1 MRTRSAAGRL
11 GRAGGAAGGGV
22 GGVGG
27 VGGGLGGVG
36 GVGGGVGGSGGG
48 SLTGRAYAGSRDGR
62 RRAGPGR
69 PPAAAG
75 DHPGGADEGDT
86 LPAELDVSSY
96 VGQYTFPDIRRRR
109 WPAFVYLLVAT
120 ACFVAWA
127 ANRGGDAVLVNGGTL
142 GAALALLAI
151 GTYHLAAAW
160 PLSVRD
166 SDALVAAARQVGFP
180 VGHAS
185 AQLGW
190 RGLRSRPTWRIL
202 LYSNEEPPKQRGLV
216 LVDGVDG
223 EVLDHFVEDNPED
236 WS

>member
-1 MRTRSAAGRL
+1 MDDDLQTPAA
-11 GRAGGAAGGGV
+11 
-22 GGVGG
+22 
-27 VGGGLGGVG
+27 
-36 GVGGGVGGSGGG
+36 
-48 SLTGRAYAGSRDGR
+48 
-62 RRAGPGR
+62 
-69 PPAAAG
+69 PPALAG
-75 DHPGGADEGDT
+75 DQTVEGGDS
-86 LPAELDVSSY
+86 LPAELDVSNY

-109 WPAFVYLLVAT
+109 WPAYVYLLVAT

-127 ANRGGDAVLVNGGTL
+127 TNRGGDAVLVNGGTL

-151 GTYHLAAAW
+151 GAYHLAAAW

-202 LYSNEEPPKQRGLV
+202 LYSNEEPPKRRGLV

-223 EVLDHFVEDNPED
+223 AVLDHFVEDNPED
-236 WS
+236 WAQFEK